1 MAIRFLSTA
10 GGRTSDAVL
19 SQLSAK
25 LELNLRR
32 WNIIALVI
40 KPKPY
45 NL

>member
-19 SQLSAK
+19 SPLSTK
-25 LELNLRR
+25 LGPSVWS
-32 WNIIALVI
+32 WNISLAI

-45 NL
+45 NP